1 MALNH
6 QHKTCDFCYIS
17 NILTVGSE
25 PVISFFNKGDF
36 FTEFALFIFYSIC
49 NEQNLVSACAFGKKT
64 QKRFKEV
71 YHE

>member
-1 MALNH
+1 M
-6 QHKTCDFCYIS
+6 
-17 NILTVGSE
+17 
-25 PVISFFNKGDF
+25 ISFFNKGDF